1 MATNGEALVDYL
13 KQFIGTP
20 YVWGG
25 EAPGGFDCSGLLV
38 YGAKHFGLDLGGRT
52 TYEQIG
58 HGTAVNAKGLRV
70 GDLVFFDTDGSVAG
84 PDHVGIYAGNGK
96 MLHAPRP
103 GKSVELADMTTGYWM
118 GKFMGGRRIDGVV
131 ATGGNSNDFASEKE
145 KVKLTKEELAA
156 TYGWAIG
163 FMESNPELKKLF
175 QNAVDETWT
184 AQKFQAEVR
193 NTTWWKTTSE
203 KTREAQ
209 ALESSDPATY
219 AAQVA
224 AVRLQVQQLAGKAG
238 AYIPED
244 KMDSI
249 VKSVIN
255 TGMDELGIMEVL
267 SGYIGFT
274 ENGTLG
280 GAAGLHEYEMKK
292 YAAEQG
298 VKLDTNTV
306 KEQAQLIARK
316 MATADDFKA
325 QIREQ
330 AKSAFPGYSAQI
342 DAGMTVKDLAK
353 PYQSV
358 MAQSL
363 ELPSDSISL
372 DDPTIKQALN
382 GVNKDGKPIGATL
395 SQFQDLLRSD
405 PRWRKTSNARNG
417 ALAAASKVLQ
427 DMGLAPQSQ

>member
-1 MATNGEALVDYL
+1 MAVSGEALVNYL

-25 EAPGGFDCSGLLV
+25 QNPGGFDCSGLMV

-58 HGTAVNAKGLRV
+58 KGQAISAKGLRV

-84 PDHVGIYAGNGK
+84 PDHVGIYAGDGK

-103 GKSVELADMTTGYWM
+103 GKSVELTDMTTGWWM
-118 GKFMGGRRIDGVV
+118 GKFMGGRRIDGVI
-131 ATGGNSNDFASEKE
+131 ASGANSGDLAQGREA
-145 KVKLTKEELAA
+145 VKLTPEELAA

-163 FMESNPELKKLF
+163 FMESNPELKNLF
-175 QNAVDETWT
+175 KTAVAETWT
-184 AQKFQAEVR
+184 ASKFQAEVR
-193 NTTWWKTTSE
+193 NTNWWKTTSE
-203 KTREAQ
+203 TSRKAQ

-219 AAQVA
+219 AAQLA
-224 AVRLQVQQLAGKAG
+224 AAKLQIQQLAGKAG

-249 VKSVIN
+249 VRSVVH
-255 TGMDELGIMEVL
+255 TGMDELGIMEVI

-274 ENGTLG
+274 ENGLLG
-280 GAAGLHEYEMKK
+280 GAAGIHEYEMKK

-306 KEQAQLIARK
+306 KQQAQMIARK
-316 MATADDFKA
+316 MATTEDFKA

-330 AKSAFPGYSAQI
+330 AKSAFPGFSTQI
-342 DAGMTVKDLAK
+342 DAGMTMKDLSQ
-353 PYQSV
+353 PYRSV
-358 MAQSL
+358 MAKQL
-363 ELPSDSISL
+363 ELLDESVTM
-372 DDPTIKQALN
+372 DDPIIRSAMN
-382 GVNKDGKPIGATL
+382 GTNKDGKPIGMTL
-395 SQFQDLLRSD
+395 SQFQDVLRSD
-405 PRWRKTSNARNG
+405 PRWKRTTNARNA
-417 ALAAASKVLQ
+417 ALDAATKVIR
-427 DMGLAPQSQ
+427 DMGFA

>member
-1 MATNGEALVDYL
+1 MATSGEALVEYL

-25 EAPGGFDCSGLLV
+25 SEPGGFDCSGLLL
-38 YGAKHFGLDLGGRT
+38 YGANHFGLNIGGRT

-58 HGTAVNAKGLRV
+58 HGQAINAKGLRV

-103 GKSVELADMTTGYWM
+103 GKSVEITDMTTGWWM

-131 ATGGNSNDFASEKE
+131 ASGGNSNDHATQKE
-145 KVKLTKEELAA
+145 AVKLTKEELAS

-175 QNAVDETWT
+175 KSAVDETWT

-203 KTREAQ
+203 KSREAQ

-219 AAQVA
+219 AASLA
-224 AVRLQVQQLAGKAG
+224 AAKLQIQQLAGKAG

-249 VKSVIN
+249 VKSVVHS
-255 TGMDELGIMEVL
+255 GMDELGIMEVI

-274 ENGTLG
+274 ENGLLG
-280 GAAGLHEYEMKK
+280 GAAGLHEYEIKK

-298 VKLDTNTV
+298 VKVDTNTL

-316 MATADDFKA
+316 MATTDDFKA

-330 AKSAFPGYSAQI
+330 AKSAFPGYTEQI
-342 DAGMTVKDLAK
+342 DAGSTVKDLAK
-353 PYQSV
+353 PYQNV
-358 MAQSL
+358 MAKTF
-363 ELPSDSISL
+363 ELPDDAVTL
-372 DDPTIKQALN
+372 DDPTIRQALN
-382 GVNKDGKPIGATL
+382 GANKDGKPIGLTL
-395 SQFQDLLRSD
+395 SQFQDTLRAD
-405 PRWRKTSNARNG
+405 PRWRNTGNARN
-417 ALAAASKVLQ
+417 LAVGAASKVLR
-427 DMGLAPQSQ
+427 DMGLLASPQ

>member
-1 MATNGEALVDYL
+1 MATSGEALVDYL

-25 EAPGGFDCSGLLV
+25 TDPSGFDCSGLLL
-38 YGAKHFGLDLGGRT
+38 YGANHFGLNIGGRT

-58 HGTAVNAKGLRV
+58 HGEAINAKGLRV

-103 GKSVELADMTTGYWM
+103 GKNVEIADMTSGYWM
-118 GKFMGGRRIDGVV
+118 GKFMGGRRIDGVISSG
-131 ATGGNSNDFASEKE
+131 ANSGDLASEKE
-145 KVKLTKEELAA
+145 KVKLTPEELAA

-163 FMESNPELKKLF
+163 FMESNPELKNLF
-175 QNAVDETWT
+175 KSAVSETWT
-184 AQKFQAEVR
+184 PQKFQAEVR
-193 NTTWWKTTSE
+193 NTNWWKTTSD
-203 KTREAQ
+203 KAREAQ
-209 ALESSDPATY
+209 ALESTDPATY

-224 AVRLQVQQLAGKAG
+224 ATKLQIQQLAGKAG

-249 VKSVIN
+249 VRSVIYS
-255 TGMDELGIMEVL
+255 GMDELGIMEVI
-267 SGYIGFT
+267 SGYINFT
-274 ENGTLG
+274 ENGMLG

-298 VKLDTNTV
+298 VRLDTNTV

-316 MATADDFKA
+316 MATTDDFKA

-330 AKSAFPGYSAQI
+330 AKSAYPGYSEQI
-342 DAGMTVKDLAK
+342 DAGVTVKDLAK

-358 MAQSL
+358 MAQTF
-363 ELPSDSISL
+363 ELPEGDIKL
-372 DDPTIKQALN
+372 EDPTIKQALN
-382 GVNKDGKPIGATL
+382 GANKDGKPIGLTL
-395 SQFQDLLRSD
+395 SQFQDVLRSD
-405 PRWRKTSNARNG
+405 PRWRSTNNARNM
-417 ALAAASKVLQ
+417 ALDAASKVLK
-427 DMGLAPQSQ
+427 DMGLSGQGQ